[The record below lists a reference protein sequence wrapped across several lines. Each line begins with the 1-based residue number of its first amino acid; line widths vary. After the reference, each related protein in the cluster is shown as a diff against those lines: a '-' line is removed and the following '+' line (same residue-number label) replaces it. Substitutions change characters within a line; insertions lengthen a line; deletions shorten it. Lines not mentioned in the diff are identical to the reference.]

1 MSDRLPPE
9 HNDSHMPLVAHLT
22 ELRSRLLRIV
32 AIWLLIFLGL
42 FYFANDLYTFL
53 SEPLRAFLPEG
64 TSMIAT
70 DVASPFLT
78 PFKLALISA
87 LFLAMPFVLH
97 QFWGFI
103 APGLYKHEKRIAL
116 PLLASSII
124 LFYSGMAFAY
134 FVVFPLVFGF
144 FTSVAPEGVAVM
156 TDISSYLDFVM
167 TLFLAFGLSFE
178 IPVATVLLVLAGAVD
193 VARLKAIRGYVIV
206 GCFVI
211 GMLLTPPDV
220 ISQTLLAVPMWLL
233 YEVGILFSGMLKPVK
248 PEESDTRN
256 DSPGA

>member
-1 MSDRLPPE
+1 
-9 HNDSHMPLVAHLT
+9 
-22 ELRSRLLRIV
+22 
-32 AIWLLIFLGL
+32 
-42 FYFANDLYTFL
+42 
-53 SEPLRAFLPEG
+53 EPLRAFLPEG

-124 LFYSGMAFAY
+124 LFYAGMAFAY
-134 FVVFPLVFGF
+134 FVVFPLIFGF

-178 IPVATVLLVLAGAVD
+178 IPVATVLLVLAGVGD
-193 VARLKAIRGYVIV
+193 VARLQRISGYAVI
-206 GCFVI
+206 GCLAI
-211 GMLLTPPDV
+211 GMLLCQPVVDWRTMPA
-220 ISQTLLAVPMWLL
+220 LPMWLL
-233 YEVGILFSGMLKPVK
+233 YEVVILFAGFLKPV
-248 PEESDTRN
+248 ERETSGQEG
-256 DSPGA
+256 SAGAWTCCCWMSAILFRPTECCYGEGACST